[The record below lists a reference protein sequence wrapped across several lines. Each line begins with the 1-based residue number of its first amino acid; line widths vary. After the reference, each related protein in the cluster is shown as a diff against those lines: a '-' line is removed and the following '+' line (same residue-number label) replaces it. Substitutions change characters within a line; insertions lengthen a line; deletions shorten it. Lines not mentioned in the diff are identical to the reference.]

1 MKSYIA
7 LLPDELVLKI
17 ISYSYSPQSK
27 ELCQDV
33 QSYKKTET
41 YLKNI
46 YRKDYKD
53 EEEAMGWLSNN
64 ICRFL
69 NDDIATM
76 FGYRPRFIDVFR
88 RPIQNK
94 NKSDIEIAR
103 YIETI
108 TTILEE
114 PLTNIDVN
122 VPISLMKP
130 CERTQLINWLDNLR

>member
-7 LLPDELVLKI
+7 LLPNELVSKI

-46 YRKDYKD
+46 YREDFHD

-76 FGYRPRFIDVFR
+76 YGYSPQFINIFR

>member
-7 LLPDELVLKI
+7 LLPSELVLKI

-46 YRKDYKD
+46 YREDFHD

-76 FGYRPRFIDVFR
+76 YGYSPRFINIFR

-114 PLTNIDVN
+114 PLTNIDIN

>member
-1 MKSYIA
+1 
-7 LLPDELVLKI
+7 
-17 ISYSYSPQSK
+17 
-27 ELCQDV
+27 
-33 QSYKKTET
+33 
-41 YLKNI
+41 
-46 YRKDYKD
+46 
-53 EEEAMGWLSNN
+53 MGWLSNN

-76 FGYRPRFIDVFR
+76 YGYSPRFINIFR
-88 RPIQNK
+88 RPLQNK

-108 TTILEE
+108 TTNLQE

>member
-46 YRKDYKD
+46 YREDYQD

-76 FGYRPRFIDVFR
+76 FGYRSRFIDVFR

-130 CERTQLINWLDNLR
+130 YERTQLINWLDNLR

>member
-46 YRKDYKD
+46 YREDYQD

-69 NDDIATM
+69 NGDIATM
-76 FGYRPRFIDVFR
+76 FGYRSRFIDVFR

-130 CERTQLINWLDNLR
+130 YERTQLINWLDNLR